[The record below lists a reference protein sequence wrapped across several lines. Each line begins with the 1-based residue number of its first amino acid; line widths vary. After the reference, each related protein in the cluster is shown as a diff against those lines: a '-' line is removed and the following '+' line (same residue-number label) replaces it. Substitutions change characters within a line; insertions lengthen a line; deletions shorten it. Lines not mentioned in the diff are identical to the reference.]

1 MTKPFAALSALILLL
16 GSAHAVAADAQTL
29 YLPEA
34 APWSNLTGD
43 ANGNGVFDDW
53 ATEITKRTGLVFDIK
68 RAPSARLQQA
78 LKDGSVDLA
87 FGVKSTGTASF
98 VDYPA
103 CPVAS
108 PVIIIAAKGFALTK
122 IDDLYAA
129 PQGVGVIRGVTYDQ
143 AFDENA
149 QIKKSEEANVETIL
163 KKMAAGRL
171 QATIGSGV
179 SLYYQAKTNGLR
191 DVLADRLVVGKIDAC
206 LRTPTGKSNTPVVQA
221 MVKALD
227 AMKADGTAAAIVTK
241 YVGDG
246 WQ

>member
-1 MTKPFAALSALILLL
+1 MRTCYRIALAIFLTASGA
-16 GSAHAVAADAQTL
+16 SAADPQTL

-34 APWSNLTGD
+34 APWSGV
-43 ANGNGVFDDW
+43 ANDPNGPGVFDGW
-53 ATEITKRTGLVFDIK
+53 AAEISRRTGIAFDIK

-87 FGVKSTGTASF
+87 FGVKSTGTGSF

-108 PVIIIAAKGFALTK
+108 PVLIIAAKGFK
-122 IDDLYAA
+122 MQQVEDLYSA
-129 PQGVGVIRGVTYDQ
+129 PQGVGVIRGVTYDK

-163 KKMAAGRL
+163 KKMDAGRL

-179 SLYYQAKTNGLR
+179 SLYYQAKTSGVR
-191 DVLADRLVVGKIDAC
+191 DILGDRLVIGKIEAC
-206 LRTPTGKSNTPVVQA
+206 LRTPAGKSTTPVVLA
-221 MVKALD
+221 MVKALE
-227 AMKADGTAAAIVTK
+227 AMAADGSAAAIVTK